1 MTKLT
6 CDNLI
11 DYINHQLTEEERK
24 SFEQHLEECEECKSE
39 LDELQ
44 ELMDDL
50 PYHSNPEPVPSGM
63 KQRVLANV
71 LDSDSSINNSK
82 NTEEEVKKD
91 KLVQVPKKKN
101 NTWLKPVLAAG
112 LTLSLI
118 GNGAALYY
126 INAGSTEESN
136 PPIDSVNQ
144 IANKYQMQASENV
157 NANAT
162 AFLLDQKETPTLMI
176 QADNLPELTGDE
188 TYQVWVLEGE
198 TPHRAGTFTVDQ
210 DGTGAVTHSLDNIE
224 EYNYDTIA
232 ITKEPNANS
241 QTPQGEIILH
251 SAF

>member
-1 MTKLT
+1 MTKLA
-6 CDNLI
+6 CHNLI

-24 SFEQHLEECEECKSE
+24 TFEQHLEECAECKNE

-63 KQRVLANV
+63 KQRVLTNV
-71 LDSDSSINNSK
+71 LDSEKSNN
-82 NTEEEVKKD
+82 NTKKSENEVKKD
-91 KLVQVPKKKN
+91 NSVHMPKKKN
-101 NTWLKPVLAAG
+101 STWLKPVLAAV

-126 INAGSTEESN
+126 INSGTTEEAS
-136 PPIDSVNQ
+136 PPIDSINQ

-157 NANAT
+157 EANAT
-162 AFLLDQKETPTLMI
+162 AFLLDQNETPTLMI

-210 DGTGAVTHSLDNIE
+210 DGTGAVMHSLDNIDQ
-224 EYNYDTIA
+224 YNYDTIA

-241 QTPQGEIILH
+241 QTPQGEILLH